1 MITPFIVPD
10 GGMRIDI
17 IAKRL
22 LQTERFGAT
31 EAVLA
36 ANQGLAAR
44 MVFGI
49 VPEGVAV
56 YPPTDWMPASTSSL
70 ILPWE

>member
-1 MITPFIVPD
+1 
-10 GGMRIDI
+10 MRIDI

-36 ANQGLAAR
+36 ANPGLATI
-44 MVFGI
+44 MVFGL

-56 YPPTDWMPASTSSL
+56 YPPADWTPTSTASL